1 VVIDPARR
9 ISQRHKSLLR
19 PRNAVGVIGRSQF
32 GYAFCRAGDFGLQ
45 PRAGL
50 GEGEQVVIIL
60 PEPLSDS
67 TGCCRFTVI
76 GNDRSQIRM
85 RPLCSLSTVSNGR
98 RIAAHRR
105 DIGST
110 AYSGRDFADALDLLA
125 SGRVDADALITSAV
139 GGLDET
145 DTKLRELHARATADI
160 KVSTTTGRRA
170 PDV

>member
-19 PRNAVGVIGRSQF
+19 PRNAIGVIGRSQF

-67 TGCCRFTVI
+67 IGTVI
-76 GNDRSQIRM
+76 GNDRSPIRM

-125 SGRVDADALITSAV
+125 SGRVDADALITSV

-145 DTKLRELHARATADI
+145 DTKLRELHAGATVDI